1 MIGTLLIVVLCF
13 LAALPALADA
23 ETIDNWAADSPAMQS
38 IVAFVTASV
47 DETSDGYIPK
57 ADRIAVFDNDG
68 TLYGERFPTYF
79 NDWLYIQRA
88 LYDDTYEAPEELKA
102 FAQA

>member
-68 TLYGERFPTYF
+68 TLYGERFPTYLTIPTKRRR
-79 NDWLYIQRA
+79 N
-88 LYDDTYEAPEELKA
+88 
-102 FAQA
+102 